1 MACSV
6 SCYRVAPGLANSE
19 NVFSRAHHVAREA
32 ATAIAKVKA
41 KLAGR
46 RRDEVQCSGCRVQ
59 HHGSNGFLPRQI
71 PAPPGAPSA
80 LLITTIMQPCDS
92 RRSSPLPSP
101 PHTRPA
107 AIGGSRR
114 VTVRSELLCPLMP
127 CRSSFCVLAQL
138 CRICPSADHCAS
150 SSSEAVCVI
159 AYFWV
164 RLSIREI
171 AKLVARHIAQRRLR
185 LRPKLPHG
193 NLPEIQWPEEDCDF
207 SLTATCM
214 SREWAGLSPVQ
225 GIGGRVPWSRKLRGI
240 AGWERGDSADSTDPR
255 FAHYPRKIGQN
266 KRRERRVRV
275 LGCLC
280 TVCRGC

>member
-1 MACSV
+1 
-6 SCYRVAPGLANSE
+6 
-19 NVFSRAHHVAREA
+19 
-32 ATAIAKVKA
+32 
-41 KLAGR
+41 
-46 RRDEVQCSGCRVQ
+46 
-59 HHGSNGFLPRQI
+59 
-71 PAPPGAPSA
+71 
-80 LLITTIMQPCDS
+80 MQPCDS

-114 VTVRSELLCPLMP
+114 VTVRSELLRPLMP

-185 LRPKLPHG
+185 LRPKLLHG

-207 SLTATCM
+207 SHCDLHESRVGGAESGPRDRRKGSLVAEAT
-214 SREWAGLSPVQ
+214 GN
-225 GIGGRVPWSRKLRGI
+225 RGM
-240 AGWERGDSADSTDPR
+240 G
-255 FAHYPRKIGQN
+255 
-266 KRRERRVRV
+266 ERRQR
-275 LGCLC
+275 
-280 TVCRGC
+280 